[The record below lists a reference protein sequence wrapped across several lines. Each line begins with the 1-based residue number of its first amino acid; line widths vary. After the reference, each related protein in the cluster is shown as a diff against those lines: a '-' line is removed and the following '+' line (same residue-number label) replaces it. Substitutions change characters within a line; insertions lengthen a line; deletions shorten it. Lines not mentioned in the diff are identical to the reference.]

1 MAKNRSRK
9 ERDAKAKAARRHPKN
24 QTTDVIAIPPNQESN
39 DLLDAANMTKT
50 SDQAAADPTIN
61 TQSADDVV
69 IITPETD
76 EPPPIVSYDLDGSDG
91 VADPA
96 DDPIEEA
103 PRSKT
108 NEELI
113 AEELAATAEEKPPFE
128 VSVSEF
134 SLNVIRD
141 GALNALS
148 FVGSK
153 LKAFNNA
160 VVSGWIAFGAF
171 VERRVDA
178 LYIWSNE
185 QSQKLEAQMQRWFP
199 KPDLL
204 TKADFIDFIQALVEK
219 EEEYVVHT
227 MRLTKRIEMLE
238 KAVQGTAPRTV
249 SADKLDDLL
258 DALRKGEKA
267 KATTMYASLTGT
279 TLKVAKSAVEL
290 AN

>member
-1 MAKNRSRK
+1 MAKKRNRK

-24 QTTDVIAIPPNQESN
+24 ETDSVIAIPPNQESN
-39 DLLDAANMTKT
+39 DLLDAANMNKT

-76 EPPPIVSYDLDGSDG
+76 DPPPVVSYDLDGSTVIDT
-91 VADPA
+91 A

-108 NEELI
+108 NEQLI
-113 AEELAATAEEKPPFE
+113 AEELAANADEKQTIE
-128 VSVSEF
+128 VSISEF

-141 GALNALS
+141 GVLNALT

-153 LKAFNNA
+153 LKAFNDA
-160 VVSGWIAFGAF
+160 VVNGWIAFGAF
-171 VERRVDA
+171 AERRVDA
-178 LYIWSNE
+178 LYIWANK
-185 QSQKLEAQMQRWFP
+185 QNAKLEAQMQRWFP

-204 TKADFIDFIQALVEK
+204 TKTDFMDLVQALVEK
-219 EEEYVVHT
+219 EEEYVEHT

-258 DALRKGEKA
+258 DALRKGEKT